1 MPNITII
8 TKKNNKKDKAS
19 ETLQTI
25 PSDIKEKNITS
36 SNGLFTGFRNLTM
49 ESAPII
55 PKDKAISSLMTD
67 VISKAIFGKR
77 R

>member
-8 TKKNNKKDKAS
+8 TKKNNKKDKAN

-25 PSDIKEKNITS
+25 PSDIKEKTITS
-36 SNGLFTGFRNLTM
+36 SNGLFRGFRNLKM

-55 PKDKAISSLMTD
+55 PKERAMFPEIVF
-67 VISKAIFGKR
+67 VIT
-77 R
+77 

>member
-49 ESAPII
+49 DSAPII
-55 PKDKAISSLMTD
+55 PKERAISSLITD
-67 VISKAIFGKR
+67 VTIKAMFGKSR
-77 R
+77 

>member
-8 TKKNNKKDKAS
+8 TKKNNKKDKAN

-36 SNGLFTGFRNLTM
+36 SKGLFTGFRKLTI

-55 PKDKAISSLMTD
+55 PKDNAISSLITD
-67 VISKAIFGKR
+67 VISSAIFGKSR
-77 R
+77 